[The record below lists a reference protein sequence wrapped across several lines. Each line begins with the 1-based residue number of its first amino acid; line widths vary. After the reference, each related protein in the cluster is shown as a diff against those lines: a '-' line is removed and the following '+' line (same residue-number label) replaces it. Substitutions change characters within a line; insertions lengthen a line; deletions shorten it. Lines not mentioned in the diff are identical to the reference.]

1 MYPPVW
7 LHIPYV
13 WVLGEDIRHPWNW
26 SYMQLWTLRHEC
38 QNLHSGPPEEHQ
50 VLFSTEPPPTPVFLL
65 RVTLLLCFQATS
77 LYFTTIAQTSLLL
90 WRPGKQMIKYSPKM
104 CAPVRQGQ
112 CKQLQPLQPTHKK
125 DKCNKHAWTTRDTD
139 KHLRQ
144 PTLKAHRGIIH
155 LVLLID
161 FSQDIR
167 EQCLRQNTP
176 KPSLL
181 GLSASVCSPLSD
193 P

>member
-1 MYPPVW
+1 MCGYLGRISDTPETGATCNYE
-7 LHIPYV
+7 LLDMSARISTR
-13 WVLGEDIRHPWNW
+13 VLQKNTKCSSALSH
-26 SYMQLWTLRHEC
+26 
-38 QNLHSGPPEEHQ
+38 
-50 VLFSTEPPPTPVFLL
+50 PPTPVFLL